1 MVFGAS
7 NSTGCSGMHG
17 ASRRYDQHQFAAA
30 TPLPVRWT
38 SEWPRNGRCR
48 ATRMKVSVAG
58 LGRSATVAGPPVPD
72 SRPPWTYDRLHGKR
86 TSLARAR
93 LAIAKRRLQSG
104 QPL

>member
-1 MVFGAS
+1 SISRMVFGTS

-30 TPLPVRWT
+30 TPLLVRWT

-58 LGRSATVAGPPVPD
+58 LGRMSTVTDVMFATSAARALSGQQRPVGIFAELPD
-72 SRPPWTYDRLHGKR
+72 S
-86 TSLARAR
+86 
-93 LAIAKRRLQSG
+93 
-104 QPL
+104 

>member
-58 LGRSATVAGPPVPD
+58 LGRERPFAIDTRRSVSREMRYGFRSGWPVVPGNAAH
-72 SRPPWTYDRLHGKR
+72 RTGADR
-86 TSLARAR
+86 
-93 LAIAKRRLQSG
+93 I
-104 QPL
+104 

>member
-58 LGRSATVAGPPVPD
+58 LGRLRQSLIGHLRTI
-72 SRPPWTYDRLHGKR
+72 RPASQCHK
-86 TSLARAR
+86 AAV
-93 LAIAKRRLQSG
+93 
-104 QPL
+104 